1 MSEIDKTHYMQYDHR
16 KEPIEKRRKFSFCRQ
31 RFLITCKPN
40 SRKSKTHINKYIMS
54 EIAKTMKRHPVDTFR
69 NVGREKV
76 NKLAVLPQNPSK
88 NVNA

>member
-1 MSEIDKTHYMQYDHR
+1 
-16 KEPIEKRRKFSFCRQ
+16 
-31 RFLITCKPN
+31 
-40 SRKSKTHINKYIMS
+40 MS